1 MTFEEFTQKVLEKFD
16 ISLHVMRMHYT
27 LKFNPRVIQDLEDED
42 DLDNVVSH
50 SDDFANVYI
59 VESPGVEA
67 IEANIPNT
75 QLALGGPHPTFP
87 SSNASCDANPN
98 TMMLSRGFA
107 SRCADTEYTPFE
119 SNRFREAILAHAVEG
134 NEILRV
140 YTYQVNHNHI
150 AQDECSSKV
159 RVSSKRGAVVVEDVF
174 RTTPEYLPRQLCKD
188 FERDHGVQLTYN
200 QAWHLKEKAKE
211 RVYGSPRASY
221 AYLPWLC
228 HRLREINPGTIA
240 EYTSHEGHF
249 KQLFLAH
256 AFSIQGFTMGCR
268 PVLAIDSCHLS
279 GPYKGALLS
288 AIAYDADDGMF
299 PLALGVVGSENYE
312 DWYWFLEKL
321 KGILDGQEVIII
333 SDRHQGILRSVS
345 ELFGVENHAYCYRHV
360 KENFSSFFNRQNI
373 RGKKGKE
380 DALLLLDNIAYAR
393 LDIDYNEA
401 FEKLVRFNGD
411 LARWVAENSP
421 EHWAMSKFL
430 KKRWDKMTTN
440 IAESF
445 NAWLREER
453 HQTIYTLLMMHM
465 DKLVAML
472 DTHMRGTNKWKSVV
486 GPKTEENLMS
496 NITRSAPITV
506 MPYLGGTFKVFTGEV
521 YLVVDMQ
528 QHKCTCLT
536 WQMSGLPCPHV
547 CAVIRTLRHDVY
559 DYIDPCFKVSTQQL
573 IYSGQFQPLPTH
585 NMPKVC
591 EAGTLQDGE
600 GNVFPSLQPPQ
611 VRRPP
616 GRPRQRR
623 IESQFSHK
631 RAIHCSRCN
640 GIVIILTMAGNGLDG
655 SAASSRPLSAKT
667 MSYRM
672 REEGRGRDKERCSG
686 WNGDGDGINSLATS
700 VIGNPYL
707 CSHFSQVPRATSMF
721 TRCSAARFKKLCNR
735 LPEAKIQAIRDLQFG
750 GLLNLNCTE
759 VRHNLCI
766 FLIQHFNVG
775 FRRIEFSAQKHY
787 PVTATDVG
795 LILGLPTEGR
805 NLQVTSTSSD
815 HPFGPIRACEE
826 KLLDLPVGEE
836 FRRAFIYYACAT
848 LLAPTSR
855 LNGCRNLWHTIHED
869 GFRNDV
875 NWAQFVL
882 DQLVE
887 GIRRYQQSK
896 TSWVHGCVLFLQ
908 LHYVIKFQIPSVQ
921 VPITVP
927 PTLAWTD
934 DLIKGR
940 LVAEIKE
947 FGAFGHAEIDFASQR
962 SPTVDRTP
970 EPETNVDHDTNVDAE
985 NSDEIWHQYHDAERA
1000 IDQYQRGIQQ
1010 QLRIMRGLMHK
1021 LGSRRHSGVNS
1032 AAGGHSSYA
1041 PASTPTADDHAF
1053 PGDEYMASHA
1063 AYHVLDTPD
1072 RVVAPEYELQPSV
1085 PINVVS
1091 DGEEQPEGNVVP
1103 TNRNVRRRRVRR
1115 MAPNLLSPY
1124 ISQPQTKQSAIKIDL
1139 KQGAALVFGDDLDA
1153 SEELVSMHDTIL
1165 TRGNLGCFQGNGWI
1179 GNDEMVIHSQAK
1191 HLVREAVIGRFEP
1204 HLYHIDIP
1212 YVNVNEVFLP
1222 VLIKNHWTLYVYDL
1236 ENRRIQLLD
1245 SRPGRKKTMLS
1256 GVQQNLAKVVLWLAA
1271 HKKEVS
1277 PYDLRTFNFITPDVP
1292 LQTNEHD
1299 CGVFVMKFMEL
1310 WSMGGFSKSID
1321 VVEDHGEYVVL
1332 STKCTPRPCPERL
1345 KGINLIVFLLK
1356 LLVNAL
1362 CIYGHPRNR
1371 SRWTRGSESIKGDRS
1386 RLYFSNGSTGRTF
1399 LQPVE
1404 HTLLDEREC
1413 ILAPST
1419 GDRPVAPMRS
1429 TGSWSFDQPTG

>member
-1 MTFEEFTQKVLEKFD
+1 MTFEEFNQKVLEKFD

-107 SRCADTEYTPFE
+107 SRCADTEYTLLE
-119 SNRFREAILAHAVEG
+119 SNRFREAILGSRHTFKNADEFRNA
-134 NEILRV
+134 I
-140 YTYQVNHNHI
+140 YQMSLAGRFQYKYKKNSPTHM
-150 AQDECSSKV
+150 S
-159 RVSSKRGAVVVEDVF
+159 RGVVVVEDVF
-174 RTTPEYLPRQLCKD
+174 RTTPEYLPRQICKD

-200 QAWHLKEKAKE
+200 QAWHLKEKTKE

-249 KQLFLAH
+249 KQLFIAH

-268 PVLAIDSCHLS
+268 PVLAIDSYHLS
-279 GPYKGALLS
+279 GPYKEALLS

-299 PLALGVVGSENYE
+299 LLALGVVGSENYE

-333 SDRHQGILRSVS
+333 SDRHQGILHSVS

-472 DTHMRGTNKWKSVV
+472 DTHMRGTDKWKSVV

-496 NITRSAPITV
+496 NIMRSAPITV
-506 MPYLGGTFKVFTGEV
+506 MPYLGETFKVFTGEV

-547 CAVIRTLRHDVY
+547 CAMIRTLRHDVY

-591 EAGTLQDGE
+591 EAGTLQDGQ

-640 GIVIILTMAGNGLDG
+640 GI
-655 SAASSRPLSAKT
+655 
-667 MSYRM
+667 
-672 REEGRGRDKERCSG
+672 
-686 WNGDGDGINSLATS
+686 
-700 VIGNPYL
+700 
-707 CSHFSQVPRATSMF
+707 
-721 TRCSAARFKKLCNR
+721 
-735 LPEAKIQAIRDLQFG
+735 
-750 GLLNLNCTE
+750 
-759 VRHNLCI
+759 
-766 FLIQHFNVG
+766 
-775 FRRIEFSAQKHY
+775 
-787 PVTATDVG
+787 
-795 LILGLPTEGR
+795 
-805 NLQVTSTSSD
+805 
-815 HPFGPIRACEE
+815 
-826 KLLDLPVGEE
+826 
-836 FRRAFIYYACAT
+836 
-848 LLAPTSR
+848 
-855 LNGCRNLWHTIHED
+855 
-869 GFRNDV
+869 
-875 NWAQFVL
+875 
-882 DQLVE
+882 
-887 GIRRYQQSK
+887 
-896 TSWVHGCVLFLQ
+896 
-908 LHYVIKFQIPSVQ
+908 
-921 VPITVP
+921 
-927 PTLAWTD
+927 
-934 DLIKGR
+934 
-940 LVAEIKE
+940 
-947 FGAFGHAEIDFASQR
+947 GH
-962 SPTVDRTP
+962 
-970 EPETNVDHDTNVDAE
+970 
-985 NSDEIWHQYHDAERA
+985 
-1000 IDQYQRGIQQ
+1000 
-1010 QLRIMRGLMHK
+1010 
-1021 LGSRRHSGVNS
+1021 
-1032 AAGGHSSYA
+1032 
-1041 PASTPTADDHAF
+1041 
-1053 PGDEYMASHA
+1053 
-1063 AYHVLDTPD
+1063 
-1072 RVVAPEYELQPSV
+1072 
-1085 PINVVS
+1085 
-1091 DGEEQPEGNVVP
+1091 
-1103 TNRNVRRRRVRR
+1103 
-1115 MAPNLLSPY
+1115 
-1124 ISQPQTKQSAIKIDL
+1124 
-1139 KQGAALVFGDDLDA
+1139 
-1153 SEELVSMHDTIL
+1153 
-1165 TRGNLGCFQGNGWI
+1165 
-1179 GNDEMVIHSQAK
+1179 
-1191 HLVREAVIGRFEP
+1191 
-1204 HLYHIDIP
+1204 
-1212 YVNVNEVFLP
+1212 
-1222 VLIKNHWTLYVYDL
+1222 
-1236 ENRRIQLLD
+1236 
-1245 SRPGRKKTMLS
+1245 
-1256 GVQQNLAKVVLWLAA
+1256 
-1271 HKKEVS
+1271 
-1277 PYDLRTFNFITPDVP
+1277 
-1292 LQTNEHD
+1292 
-1299 CGVFVMKFMEL
+1299 
-1310 WSMGGFSKSID
+1310 
-1321 VVEDHGEYVVL
+1321 
-1332 STKCTPRPCPERL
+1332 
-1345 KGINLIVFLLK
+1345 
-1356 LLVNAL
+1356 
-1362 CIYGHPRNR
+1362 NR
-1371 SRWTRGSESIKGDRS
+1371 SKCNNP
-1386 RLYFSNGSTGRTF
+1386 L
-1399 LQPVE
+1399 P
-1404 HTLLDEREC
+1404 
-1413 ILAPST
+1413 
-1419 GDRPVAPMRS
+1419 
-1429 TGSWSFDQPTG
+1429 

>member
-1 MTFEEFTQKVLEKFD
+1 MMAFGNMLVERSKGIHIYKGMTFEEFTQKVLEKFD

-98 TMMLSRGFA
+98 TMMLSR
-107 SRCADTEYTPFE
+107 
-119 SNRFREAILAHAVEG
+119 AHAVEG

-150 AQDECSSKV
+150 AQMSV
-159 RVSSKRGAVVVEDVF
+159 
-174 RTTPEYLPRQLCKD
+174 
-188 FERDHGVQLTYN
+188 
-200 QAWHLKEKAKE
+200 HLREGKE

-240 EYTSHEGHF
+240 EYTSHE
-249 KQLFLAH
+249 
-256 AFSIQGFTMGCR
+256 
-268 PVLAIDSCHLS
+268 
-279 GPYKGALLS
+279 
-288 AIAYDADDGMF
+288 DDGMF

-686 WNGDGDGINSLATS
+686 WNGDGDGINSLAT
-700 VIGNPYL
+700 
-707 CSHFSQVPRATSMF
+707 FSYSTMLEYSQQKPGFQTLSMFNGSSKVLALAVPLDFVPQSMF

-750 GLLNLNCTE
+750 
-759 VRHNLCI
+759 
-766 FLIQHFNVG
+766 
-775 FRRIEFSAQKHY
+775 
-787 PVTATDVG
+787 ATDVG

-882 DQLVE
+882 DQL
-887 GIRRYQQSK
+887 
-896 TSWVHGCVLFLQ
+896 

-947 FGAFGHAEIDFASQR
+947 FGAFGHAEIDLYASQR
-962 SPTVDRTP
+962 SPTVDRTS

-985 NSDEIWHQYHDAERA
+985 NSD
-1000 IDQYQRGIQQ
+1000 Q

-1091 DGEEQPEGNVVP
+1091 VNGEEQPEGNVVP

-1179 GNDEMVIHSQAK
+1179 GNDVHIISYPSLCIILRNVIHSQAK
-1191 HLVREAVIGRFEP
+1191 HLVKEAVIGRFEP

-1321 VVEDHGEYVVL
+1321 VGKLKHY
-1332 STKCTPRPCPERL
+1332 RL
-1345 KGINLIVFLLK
+1345 KIMGSMLFSAQ
-1356 LLVNAL
+1356 NA
-1362 CIYGHPRNR
+1362 HR
-1371 SRWTRGSESIKGDRS
+1371 DRVQ
-1386 RLYFSNGSTGRTF
+1386 R
-1399 LQPVE
+1399 
-1404 HTLLDEREC
+1404 D
-1413 ILAPST
+1413 
-1419 GDRPVAPMRS
+1419 
-1429 TGSWSFDQPTG
+1429 